1 MIGPYGSAIESNIA
15 RLSALGY
22 SKSSDTEYA
31 VSFSNSTYSISFS
44 TERYYHPS
52 VSVILID
59 ATGEK
64 FVMAFVR
71 EILAP
76 AQFAKE
82 LEELKGVR
90 SRYHLDGQGTDKDT
104 RAAGIEAY
112 TSLIVEHVCS
122 FLSALGG
129 DKFTA
134 DETFLTRYRELVRA
148 RLKPFGL

>member
-1 MIGPYGSAIESNIA
+1 MIGPYGSAIELYVTRFSG
-15 RLSALGY
+15 LGY
-22 SKSSDTEYA
+22 LKSPDTDYE
-31 VSFSNSTYSISFS
+31 VVFSNGAYRVSFS
-44 TERYYHPS
+44 TEKYYHPS
-52 VSVILID
+52 VAVTLID
-59 ATGEK
+59 STGEK

-104 RAAGIEAY
+104 WAAGIEAY
-112 TSLIVEHVCS
+112 MSLLVEHVCS

-134 DETFLTRYRELVRA
+134 DETFLTRYRELERA